1 MSTTSCKSIKGTAT
15 EKALVK
21 AFIAES
27 TAYARYT
34 FYAQQATKESYF
46 PVAEVFND
54 TAANELRHAK
64 IFYKYL
70 ENNPVNLD
78 MSNTNVGIIGDT
90 ATNLQQAIVSEE
102 EEGVLEYTEAAKVA
116 RSEGFDD
123 IADHFEAIAAIE
135 NKHKERFSRF
145 LDMVNNGTLW
155 KRDHEVTWHCLVCGY
170 DYVGT
175 EPPTKC
181 PACNHPYQHY
191 MCMEDF
197 AD

>member
-1 MSTTSCKSIKGTAT
+1 MTTTCKSIKGTKT
-15 EKALVK
+15 ELALVQ

-27 TAYARYT
+27 TAYTRYT

-54 TAANELRHAK
+54 TADNELHHAK

-70 ENNPVNLD
+70 ENNPVNL
-78 MSNTNVGIIGDT
+78 NLAPTNPGIIGDT
-90 ATNLQQAIVSEE
+90 VANLKQAIQSEE
-102 EEGVLEYTEAAKVA
+102 EEGVVEYTEAAKVA
-116 RSEGFDD
+116 REEGFDD
-123 IADHFEAIAAIE
+123 IADHFEAIATVE
-135 NKHKERFSRF
+135 NHHKERFARF
-145 LDMVNNGTLW
+145 LQMVTDGTLW

-191 MCMEDF
+191 ICREDF
-197 AD
+197 ED